1 MSGQILP
8 KGIVIRPI
16 RRTDHDGLERF
27 YAGLSPDSLDA
38 RFHAATRGIGDR
50 QARSFCGP
58 DHRHREGF
66 VALERRRLGPD
77 DIVGHLCL
85 EPMDGTPDLEVAVA
99 VADAWQH
106 RGIGRALLTAAIEWA
121 AAHQVTRLRADV
133 RWSNSAILGLL
144 RSIERPV
151 RIGAGVE
158 GDLEAVIEVGQELP
172 AAA

>member
-1 MSGQILP
+1 
-8 KGIVIRPI
+8 
-16 RRTDHDGLERF
+16 
-27 YAGLSPDSLDA
+27 
-38 RFHAATRGIGDR
+38 
-50 QARSFCGP
+50 
-58 DHRHREGF
+58 
-66 VALERRRLGPD
+66 
-77 DIVGHLCL
+77 
-85 EPMDGTPDLEVAVA
+85 MDGTPDLEVAVA